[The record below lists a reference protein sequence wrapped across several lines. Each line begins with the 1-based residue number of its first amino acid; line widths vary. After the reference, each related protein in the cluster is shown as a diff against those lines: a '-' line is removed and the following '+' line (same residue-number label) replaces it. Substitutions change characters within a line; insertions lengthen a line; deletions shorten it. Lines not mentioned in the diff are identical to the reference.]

1 MRDSRPVCQQPVQY
15 RLGDQ
20 PSATNILPVV
30 NTRDRLV
37 GSVSSVDA
45 AKRRAAQ
52 TLMVDAATAEV
63 IGALALRAV
72 DCILLRG
79 PAVARRLYDAVE
91 LRSYI
96 DADLLVSPHQV
107 IKAEGALAAIGF
119 APVADDGDL
128 SRHRPV
134 HAREWQRGI
143 VSVDLHRRVAGCT
156 APDDVTWQTFYEHSE
171 VVNLAGASARIP
183 SPATLALIVALHAAH
198 NGPRMPKPLA
208 DLARA
213 LERFDD
219 ATWDEASQLAER
231 ADAMPAF
238 AAGLRLLPAGVARA
252 PRVAPTIDVALRS
265 SGAPPLSLGIDWLLR
280 TRGFREKA
288 ALVKHVVLPPS
299 GALRTWRPLARRGR
313 TGLIAAYVSH
323 PFWLIGHTIPSLRA
337 VMRARQQ
344 HS

>member
-1 MRDSRPVCQQPVQY
+1 MS
-15 RLGDQ
+15 
-20 PSATNILPVV
+20 
-30 NTRDRLV
+30 
-37 GSVSSVDA
+37 A
-45 AKRRAAQ
+45 AKLRAAQ
-52 TLMVDAATAEV
+52 TLTVDGATAEV
-63 IGALALRAV
+63 IRAFALRAV

-107 IKAEGALAAIGF
+107 IKAEEALAAIGF
-119 APVADDGDL
+119 TPLAGDGDL

-156 APDDVTWQTFYEHSE
+156 APDNVTWQTFHEHSE
-171 VVNLAGASARIP
+171 LVNLAGASARLP
-183 SPATLALIVALHAAH
+183 SSAALALIVVLHAAH

-219 ATWDEASQLAER
+219 ATWDKAAQLAER
-231 ADAMPAF
+231 VEAMPAF
-238 AAGLRLLPAGVARA
+238 AAGLRLVPAGIARA
-252 PRVAPTIDVALRS
+252 PHVAPTIDVALRS
-265 SGAPPLSLGIDWLLR
+265 SGAPPLSLGLDWLLR
-280 TRGFREKA
+280 MRGFGEKT
-288 ALVKHVVLPPS
+288 ALLKHVVLPPS

-323 PFWLIGHTIPSLRA
+323 PFWLLGHTIPSVRA
-337 VMRARQQ
+337 VMRARRQ

>member
-1 MRDSRPVCQQPVQY
+1 MKCKVVHESFIVRIGG
-15 RLGDQ
+15 L
-20 PSATNILPVV
+20 PSATNILTVV

-37 GSVSSVDA
+37 ESAPSVNR
-45 AKRRAAQ
+45 AKRLAAQ
-52 TLMVDAATAEV
+52 TLVVDAATAEV
-63 IGALALRAV
+63 IAALARRTV

-96 DADLLVSPHQV
+96 DADLLVSPNQV
-107 IKAEGALAAIGF
+107 IDAERALSAIGF
-119 APVADDGDL
+119 TPLADDSDL
-128 SRHRPV
+128 SHHRPV
-134 HAREWQRGI
+134 HAREWQRGN

-156 APDDVTWQTFYEHSE
+156 APDDVIWQTFHEHSE
-171 VVNLAGASARIP
+171 VVSLAGVSARIP
-183 SPATLALIVALHAAH
+183 SPSALALIVALHAAH

-213 LERFDD
+213 LARFDD
-219 ATWDEASQLAER
+219 ATWNEASQLAER
-231 ADAMPAF
+231 AGASPAF

-280 TRGFREKA
+280 APGIREKA

-323 PFWLIGHTIPSLRA
+323 PFWLIAHTIPSLRA

>member
-1 MRDSRPVCQQPVQY
+1 LGCKGSIKFDGQY
-15 RLGDQ
+15 RLSDHQ
-20 PSATNILPVV
+20 SATNILSIV
-30 NTRDRLV
+30 NTPARLA
-37 GSVSSVDA
+37 GSVSSVNA
-45 AKRRAAQ
+45 AKRLAAQ
-52 TLMVDAATAEV
+52 TLVVDAATAEV
-63 IGALALRAV
+63 LGTLARRGI

-79 PAVARRLYDAVE
+79 PAIARRLYDAAE

-96 DADLLVSPHQV
+96 DADLLVPPHQV
-107 IKAEGALAAIGF
+107 INAEEALADIGF
-119 APVADDGDL
+119 APLTDEDDL
-128 SRHRPV
+128 SRHRPM

-156 APDDVTWQTFYEHSE
+156 APDDVTWQTFHQHSE
-171 VVNLAGASARIP
+171 IVNLAGASARIP
-183 SPATLALIVALHAAH
+183 SPAALALIVALHAAH

-219 ATWDEASQLAER
+219 ATWDEALRLAER
-231 ADAMPAF
+231 AGAMPAF
-238 AAGLRLLPAGVARA
+238 AAGLRLLPAGAARA

-280 TRGFREKA
+280 ARGFHEKA
-288 ALVKHVVLPPS
+288 ALLKHVVLPPS

-313 TGLIAAYVSH
+313 AGLIAAYVSH
-323 PFWLIGHTIPSLRA
+323 PFWLMGHTIPSLRA